1 MVLDTLKKEKQKYFL
16 KRFMEKHK
24 EIKWPYDIP
33 EELLNIEV
41 FDFAPSFNVLYP
53 NVESI
58 LRSVDKKIISADVL
72 STFELKNICEDP
84 SLLARILSVKVILNY
99 LKETSLNDT
108 IETLYYE
115 YYSKDTVKNFL
126 DYLEKNIISNRAVVV
141 EKRNKIF
148 EYLERTTSHYSHK
161 AIFSILKYR
170 SNFDFSLNQLE
181 LILDEALPFSS
192 NNKYIYNCHKLLD
205 TRDLSSEV
213 IDGVKKSNF
222 LDLVDFIAVDDKL
235 SESRAR
241 WLKYIINDDSTIQY
255 NLLKVLSIFN
265 ESNLNALYYENL
277 QDSHDETLKY
287 LSESNT
293 NQTLHEQ
300 ISIINGGIKEVIENY
315 LNSLSGDVEFDCE
328 YFRQKYDENA
338 YEQYVIL
345 LMINEKFKK
354 LPTSQKNYLLK
365 LPTNCFYKF
374 EEPFNRCY
382 GVAEILMQCNDD
394 NRGLIDLA
402 SENKEL
408 LDSTVEF
415 LEKTNYNDRAEVG
428 KILTSL
434 ASKILDDKLDL
445 QTYSQFLEYLSDFS
459 VYDVEQYMS
468 IRGNYFQNHS
478 INDTFDKLNKNDNG
492 KILLKLIHKCNDDI
506 SLCQTINLLTN
517 QDIDQDLL
525 NLEILYLTGL
535 DNKQYRQGIESITTI
550 NIINQIDDENIK
562 SFILRDNKKLPDKGI
577 SKVKK

>member
-41 FDFAPSFNVLYP
+41 FDYALSFNVVYP
-53 NVESI
+53 NVEAI
-58 LRSVDKKIISADVL
+58 LRGINQKTISADIL
-72 STFELKNICEDP
+72 STFELENICEDP
-84 SLLARILSVKVILNY
+84 DLLARILSVKVMLNY
-99 LKETSLNDT
+99 LNETSLNDT

-126 DYLEKNIISNRAVVV
+126 DYLEKNIINNRSVVV

-148 EYLERTTSHYSHK
+148 EYLERATLQK
-161 AIFSILKYR
+161 NREAIFSILKYR

-181 LILDEALPFSS
+181 LILDETVPFAD
-192 NNKYIYNCHKLLD
+192 NKYIYNCHKLLD
-205 TRDLSSEV
+205 TKDLSSEV
-213 IDGVKKSNF
+213 IDGVKKSDF

-255 NLLKVLSIFN
+255 NLLEVLSIFN
-265 ESNLNALYYENL
+265 KSNLNVLYYENL
-277 QDSHDETLKY
+277 QDSHGETLKY
-287 LSESNT
+287 LSEPST
-293 NQTLHEQ
+293 KQTLQEQ
-300 ISIINGGIKEVIENY
+300 ISIINGRIKEEIEIY

-328 YFRQKYDENA
+328 FFRQKYDENA

-345 LMINEKFKK
+345 LMRNEKFKK
-354 LPTSQKNYLLK
+354 LPTYQKNYLLK

-382 GVAEILMQCNDD
+382 DVAEILMQCNDD
-394 NRGLIDLA
+394 NRRLIDLT
-402 SENKEL
+402 SENMEL

-415 LEKTNYNDRAEVG
+415 LENTNYNDRVEAG

-434 ASKILDDKLDL
+434 VSKILDDKPSL
-445 QTYSQFLEYLSDFS
+445 QTYTQFLEYLSYFS
-459 VYDVEQYMS
+459 VQDEEQHMN
-468 IRGNYFQNHS
+468 IRGNYFQNHN
-478 INDTFDKLNKNDNG
+478 ITDTFDKLNKNDNG
-492 KILLKLIHKCNDDI
+492 KILLKLIHKCNDDF

-525 NLEILYLTGL
+525 NSEILYLSGL
-535 DNKQYRQGIESITTI
+535 DKKQYHQGIECIAAI
-550 NIINQIDDENIK
+550 NIINQSDDENIK
-562 SFILRDNKKLPDKGI
+562 SFILKDNEKLPDKGI